1 MKLIMSINRD
11 KSEIAQ
17 SFRNLLQKADE
28 MALNKKQD
36 DLIEKFNLDEDT
48 ENSTEVNNYES
59 KASSKDRLGI
69 SNIKRIPEN
78 PFILN
83 NKVKSDE
90 YLKNRKELII
100 KLSIILNKHIHYWLR
115 KEMPKFSKL
124 QLEKHIYSLLHH
136 LKK

>member
-1 MKLIMSINRD
+1 MSINRD
-11 KSEIAQ
+11 KSEIAE
-17 SFRNLLQKADE
+17 SFRHLLQKADE

-36 DLIEKFNLDEDT
+36 DLIEQFNLDKDT
-48 ENSTEVNNYES
+48 KNRAVENNYQS
-59 KASSKDRLGI
+59 KVLSKDRLGI

-83 NKVKSDE
+83 NKVKSDQ

-100 KLSIILNKHIHYWLR
+100 KLSIILNKHIHYWLQ

-124 QLEKHIYSLLHH
+124 QLEKHISSLLKH
-136 LKK
+136 LQK